1 MSPTPKGSKKL
12 VTDYDKDKAL
22 GTPRKYKDIEI
33 ESDHEKS
40 LV

>member
-12 VTDYDKDKAL
+12 VTDLLRDKS
-22 GTPRKYKDIEI
+22 GTPEKYKEIEI

-40 LV
+40 FV